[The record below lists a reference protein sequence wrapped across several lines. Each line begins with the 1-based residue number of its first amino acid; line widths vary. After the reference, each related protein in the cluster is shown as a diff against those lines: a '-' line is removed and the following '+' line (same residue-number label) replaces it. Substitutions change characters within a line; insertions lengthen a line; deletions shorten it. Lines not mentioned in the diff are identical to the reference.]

1 MNVVNLIQQS
11 MITGK
16 RNFISPRKLYLSR
29 FVLKT
34 LKDVKLH
41 SLLDDLMYESLWEWK
56 KQRFVQ
62 SKIHFGRAIVRLC
75 FWKKMN
81 TLKHFVNTSLI
92 FLMSRNPTRD
102 WDLLIF
108 LRHVGDYTHSLIQR
122 MFQNIVLSY
131 NMTFRYV

>member
-16 RNFISPRKLYLSR
+16 RNFILPRKLYLSR

-41 SLLDDLMYESLWEWK
+41 SLLDDLMYEVYESEK
-56 KQRFVQ
+56 KDDLFKVKPILEELLLDYV
-62 SKIHFGRAIVRLC
+62 SE
-75 FWKKMN
+75 KKMN

-102 WDLLIF
+102 WDLQIF
-108 LRHVGDYTHSLIQR
+108 LRHIGDYTHSLIQR

-131 NMTFRYV
+131 NMTFRYM